1 MDVEELKRDIESKK
15 KNQINENV
23 CTLLSKI
30 IKRIEKNPRRNGY
43 KDNLSAINQ
52 MIDDGIW
59 YKLIDPQMN
68 SFLQL

>member
-30 IKRIEKNPRRNGY
+30 IKRIKKNPRRNGY